1 MSKMPYKT
9 SSENLPSYI
18 KKLPDDIKRRWVSL
32 YNAAYE
38 RYGDEKA
45 LIIANTWLKQNIK
58 KTEVVAKTEK
68 KLTLIQFHVDDS
80 KELIKRSEAGDE
92 YIDFVLTD
100 TLPDKEGVQYPLKLL
115 EKWAKKV
122 NEGDMLLGDIDH
134 AEYDRLLA
142 SGLGADEVIEKLKS
156 KTGIA
161 KGLKAIINDGKLWIR
176 AIIDKRYK
184 SMIKNKAKGV
194 SLEAL
199 LVRDSDGNIVD
210 GDLGGFTFGVSCD
223 PVNDR
228 AVIA

>member
-1 MSKMPYKT
+1 MKI
-9 SSENLPSYI
+9 PSYV
-18 KKLPDDIKRRWVSL
+18 KKLSESIQDKWVELS
-32 YNAAYE
+32 NIATE
-38 RYGDEKA
+38 KYGEDKA
-45 LIIANTWLKQNIK
+45 LIIANTWLKGNI
-58 KTEVVAKTEK
+58 TSRQAIAQTQR
-68 KLTLIQFHVDDS
+68 KLTLVQFHVDDS

-210 GDLGGFTFGVSCD
+210 GDLGGFTFGVNCD